1 MLFSFLFFL
10 LTFLQIVSFLKQHV
24 LSSSYEVGIA
34 GDKEKSDKSLC
45 LEALT

>member
-1 MLFSFLFFL
+1 MFFSFFFF

-24 LSSSYEVGIA
+24 LSSSYEVGIV

-45 LEALT
+45 LEVLT